1 MKENKKLNVKLM
13 VQIALVTALICVLA
27 PLSIPL
33 PFSPVPISL
42 TILAIY
48 FGLYAIGWKWGT
60 VACLLY
66 ILLGLIGVPVFSGFS
81 SGPAKLFGPTGGY
94 IFGFIFVAIIAG
106 IFIDKFEKKI
116 WMHIIGMV
124 IGVAVCYIFG
134 TAWFLV
140 VMDGYTVS
148 TALAACVIPFIPAD
162 IVKIIIAILVGPAIR
177 KGIKKINQN

>member
-1 MKENKKLNVKLM
+1 MKTNKFSVKLM
-13 VQIALVTALICVLA
+13 VQIALVTAVICVLA

-81 SGPAKLFGPTGGY
+81 SGPGKLLGPTGGY
-94 IFGFIFVAIIAG
+94 IFGFIFVAVIAG
-106 IFIDKFEKKI
+106 IFIDKFETKI

-124 IGVAVCYIFG
+124 LGVIVCYTFG
-134 TAWFLV
+134 TIWFLI
-140 VMDGYTVS
+140 VMDGYTVGS
-148 TALAACVIPFIPAD
+148 ALAACVIPFIPAD
-162 IVKIIIAILVGPAIR
+162 IVKMIIAVLAGPAIR
-177 KGIKKINQN
+177 KGIKRINKD